1 MKENDLTQG
10 GVVKTLIAFN
20 VPFLIANILQSLYG
34 AVDLLVSAASAT
46 RAAWPPSPPARR

>member
-10 GVVKTLIAFN
+10 GVVKTLIAFS